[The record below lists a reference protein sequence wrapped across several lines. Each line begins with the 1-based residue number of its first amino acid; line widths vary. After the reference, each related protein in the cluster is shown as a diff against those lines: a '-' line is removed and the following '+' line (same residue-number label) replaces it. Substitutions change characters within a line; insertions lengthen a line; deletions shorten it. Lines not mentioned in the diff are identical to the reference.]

1 MELSEV
7 LKFKLL
13 VNAHTISV
21 NSQVTASFSQIGCVF
36 VRKDAYLHTFSFKW
50 TIAIE
55 SARIGISLVFAHS

>member
-13 VNAHTISV
+13 VNIHTISV
-21 NSQVTASFSQIGCVF
+21 YSQVTASFSQIGYVF
-36 VRKDAYLHTFSFKW
+36 VRKDAYLRIFSFKW

>member
-13 VNAHTISV
+13 VNVHTISV
-21 NSQVTASFSQIGCVF
+21 YSQVTASFSQIGYVF
-36 VRKDAYLHTFSFKW
+36 VRKDAYLRIFSFKW

>member
-13 VNAHTISV
+13 VNVHTISV
-21 NSQVTASFSQIGCVF
+21 YSEVTTSFSQIGYVF
-36 VRKDAYLHTFSFKW
+36 VRKDAYFRIFSFKW